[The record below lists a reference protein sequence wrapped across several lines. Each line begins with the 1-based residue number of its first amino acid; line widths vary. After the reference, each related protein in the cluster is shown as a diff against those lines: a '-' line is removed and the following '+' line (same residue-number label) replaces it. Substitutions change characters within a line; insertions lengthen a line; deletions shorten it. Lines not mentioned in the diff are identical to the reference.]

1 MKRISH
7 EIETN
12 MEHLFGLEV
21 AASQFSSV
29 GQAKAAKANTLL
41 IHKQK
46 WQNDELFHK
55 ALIYK
60 YLCNRNGI
68 KIHTFLYMITY
79 AY

>member
-1 MKRISH
+1 MKRISR

-55 ALIYK
+55 ALILTIYVIEMGLK
-60 YLCNRNGI
+60 FILFY
-68 KIHTFLYMITY
+68 T
-79 AY
+79 